1 MSAHDSNAYDRAAVH
16 HDLTHPHGPP
26 GLPATMA
33 RIVSDKHAA
42 QTQVPWQEL
51 RARVHDI
58 KAYAIANLDWL
69 LPEFEKQFAARGG
82 TVLWARTAEEGA
94 AHFLDICRR
103 HGVRSVVKGKSMLS
117 EELELNERLAA
128 AGVEAVETD
137 LGEYIVQLAGQKPSH
152 IIAPALHLSRQ
163 DIGKLFAAKLGIAYT
178 DDPQA
183 LLAAARSRLRRKY
196 LEAGLGMTGVNFAIA
211 ETGTVVTV
219 ENEGNQA
226 LSASAPPVYVALMGI
241 EKVIPRLTDLPPFLH
256 VLARAATGQKLSVY
270 THHFLGPEDGRT
282 WYCIII
288 DAGRTRVLAD
298 PATRESLYCI
308 RCGACMNVCPIYRRV
323 GGWAYGWVYPGPI
336 GSIETPQMLGVDKA
350 GELPFASSLCGAC
363 QEECPVNIDLP
374 HQLVHMRAK
383 AVESKAVGSGAERA
397 AFALW
402 ARAMG
407 SAGAYQR
414 ATRAARFGAGT
425 FAKIGWKPGPLA
437 AWARHREIPTM
448 ASETFKEWWSKR
460 QALPT
465 SSGAS

>member
-1 MSAHDSNAYDRAAVH
+1 MNKIEYDRRTVH
-16 HDLTHPHGPP
+16 ADLTHPHGPP
-26 GLPATMA
+26 GLPATME
-33 RIVSDKHAA
+33 RIIDDKHNA
-42 QTQVPWQEL
+42 QSQVPWQDL
-51 RARVHDI
+51 RARVHAI
-58 KAYAIANLDWL
+58 KEYAIANLDWL
-69 LPEFEKQFAARGG
+69 LVEFEKQFAARGG
-82 TVLWARTAEEGA
+82 TVLWARTADEGA
-94 AHFLDICRR
+94 ELFLEICRR
-103 HGVRSVVKGKSMLS
+103 HGVRSVVKGKSMVS

-152 IIAPALHLSRQ
+152 IIAPALHLSRA

-183 LLAAARSRLRRKY
+183 LLAAARTRLRRKY
-196 LEAGLGMTGVNFAIA
+196 LEAELGMTGVNFAIA
-211 ETGTVVTV
+211 ESGSIVTV

-241 EKVIPRLTDLPPFLH
+241 EKVIPRLADLPPFLH

-288 DAGRTRVLAD
+288 DAGRTSVLAD

-336 GSIETPQMLGVDKA
+336 GSIETPQMLGVNEA

-383 AVESKAVGSGAERA
+383 AVDAKAVGSGVERA
-397 AFALW
+397 AFSLW
-402 ARAMG
+402 ASAMSSLPAYRRA
-407 SAGAYQR
+407 AKL
-414 ATRAARFGAGT
+414 ARFGSGI

-437 AWARHREIPTM
+437 AWARHRETPPL
-448 ASETFKEWWSKR
+448 ARQTFKEWW
-460 QALPT
+460 
-465 SSGAS
+465 GAR